1 MIRSTVLYTEEIDDL
16 ELAAGELLS
25 QASDFI
31 FEKNSFGIV
40 FMDAE
45 TEYEELYEQLIK
57 NWGIPF
63 IGASAIGMLT
73 GTGGFHKSGI
83 SIMLLTSS
91 DCRFAVGM
99 TQGLAADNKN
109 EPIRE
114 VFEKLEDELDHGE
127 IKLVLTFGGKPR
139 IISGDDIVDA
149 IDNLNKNV
157 KVYGAFAS
165 DMFTFN
171 DYRVI
176 CNETAAFS
184 EQAFVLMTGNV
195 EPKFLSVQS
204 LSGKVN
210 FSYDVTK
217 SEGNVIYRLGNGTFM
232 EALERS
238 GLNVNKTGVV
248 VTDFIQTP
256 FISSFDKPG
265 GSHVEALRILTALN
279 VEDGSGMF
287 LGGISEGSSLEL
299 GLLNRDDVKTTI
311 KNAFDEIFEWLKNE
325 GKDCHTIL
333 CCSCVARFLALGNN
347 GELEAESYMGRLPQ
361 NISLMGLYSYG
372 EFCPVGSARD
382 CNVFHNYTFTI
393 LCI

>member
-1 MIRSTVLYTEEIDDL
+1 MIRSTVLYTEEIDDI
-16 ELAAGELLS
+16 ELAAEELLA
-25 QASDFI
+25 QASDFKP
-31 FEKNSFGIV
+31 EENSFGIV

-45 TEYEELYEQLIK
+45 TEYEELYEHLIK
-57 NWGIPF
+57 NWDIPF

-73 GTGGFHKSGI
+73 GSGGYHKSGI

-99 TQGLAADNKN
+99 TQGLSAGNTS

-114 VFEKLEDELDHGE
+114 IFEELEDELDHEE
-127 IKLVLTFGGKPR
+127 IKLVLTFGGKPKV
-139 IISGDDIVDA
+139 ISGDDIVNA
-149 IDNLNKNV
+149 IDELNKNV

-165 DMFTFN
+165 DSFSFN
-171 DYRVI
+171 DYQVI
-176 CNETAAFS
+176 CNERIADS
-184 EQAFVLMTGNV
+184 EQAFVLMSGNV

-210 FSYDVTK
+210 FSYEVTK
-217 SEGNVIYRLGNGTFM
+217 SDGNMVYRLGNGTFM
-232 EALERS
+232 EALKKS
-238 GLNVNKTGVV
+238 GLNVKTGVV

-256 FISSFDKPG
+256 FITTFDKPDG
-265 GSHVEALRILTALN
+265 THVEALRVLTSLN
-279 VEDGSGMF
+279 DENGSGMF

-299 GLLNRDDVKTTI
+299 GLLNRDDVKETV
-311 KNAFDEIFEWLKNE
+311 KNAFDEIFEWIKDE

-347 GELEAESYMGRLPQ
+347 GVIEAESYLGRLPKD
-361 NISLMGLYSYG
+361 ISLMGFYSYG
-372 EFCPVGSARD
+372 EFCPVGSANN

>member
-1 MIRSTVLYTEEIDDL
+1 MIRSTVLYTEEIDDIDQ
-16 ELAAGELLS
+16 AAEELLS
-25 QASDFI
+25 QASDFK
-31 FEKNSFGIV
+31 FEGNSLGIV

-63 IGASAIGMLT
+63 IGATGIGMLT
-73 GTGGFHKSGI
+73 GSGGYHKSGI

-99 TQGLAADNKN
+99 TQGLSADNKN

-114 VFEKLEDELDHGE
+114 VFEKLENELDHEE
-127 IKLVLTFGGKPR
+127 IKLVLTFGGKPK
-139 IISGDDIVDA
+139 IISGDDIVNA
-149 IDNLNKNV
+149 IDDLNKNV

-210 FSYDVTK
+210 FSYEVTK
-217 SEGNVIYRLGNGTFM
+217 SEGNVVYRLGNGTVM
-232 EALERS
+232 EALEKS
-238 GLNVNKTGVV
+238 GLSAKPGIV

-256 FISSFDKPG
+256 FITTFDKPDG
-265 GSHVEALRILTALN
+265 NHVKALRTLTALN
-279 VEDGSGMF
+279 GENGSGMF

-299 GLLNRDDVKTTI
+299 GLLNRDDVKSTVR
-311 KNAFDEIFEWLKNE
+311 NAFDEIFEWLKNE

-347 GELEAESYMGRLPQ
+347 GVLEAESYLGRLPQ

-372 EFCPVGSARD
+372 EFCPVGND
-382 CNVFHNYTFTI
+382 WNCNVFHNYTFTI